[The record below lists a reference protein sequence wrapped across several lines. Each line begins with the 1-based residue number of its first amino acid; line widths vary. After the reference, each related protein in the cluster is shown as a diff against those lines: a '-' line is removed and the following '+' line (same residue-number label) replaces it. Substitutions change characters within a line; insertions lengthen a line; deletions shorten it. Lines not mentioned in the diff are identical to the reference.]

1 MDKELLAEANHEYRG
16 SIKRGMELCTTKMDE
31 SLGDDAVLKAKGYA
45 QFFSGKNSLEEG
57 KDFKDWSRTNQI
69 KAATSAI
76 IMENTQQWLQSMDET
91 TRSLNVGGFVDYLF
105 PMIRAAFTNN
115 PVMDLVSVQP
125 MTRSLGRIFF
135 LNYVVGQTKGS
146 RNKGDR
152 VFDATRGYT
161 GGSTYTG
168 EQITGEVETSTT
180 ASTTYTGQLSY
191 LPARR
196 GTVTLSIDVNGANLV
211 ATDAGN
217 GTFTKVSGT
226 NTVSSS
232 SIDYNT
238 GIYTITA
245 GTAFSAGLAVSVS
258 YLYDSEVST
267 NIPQVDFQ
275 ITSTAVQAIRRALRV
290 RYSTDGAFDF
300 KQEFGED
307 ADVTLTQGVADLI
320 RAEVA
325 REVVGD
331 LWSVSGSPV
340 ATFSTGVPS
349 GVSKAEH
356 FADIKY
362 ELSVADNAIFDA
374 TQRAHGSWM
383 ICDIAAASVIRTI
396 PAPVF
401 VEAPLD
407 NRTQGVQFIGK
418 LNGIDVWVDR
428 FLTQLSTGVTDPTAS
443 SYGNILMGHK
453 GTEFWDAGYVYAPYQ
468 PLISTVAVTLDD
480 FVTRKGLATR
490 YAKKIIQPQM
500 YKRIALGA

>member
-1 MDKELLAEANHEYRG
+1 MDKEILAEAKQEYQG
-16 SIKRGMELCTTKMDE
+16 SITRGMQLCQTKMDE
-31 SLGDDAVLKAKGYA
+31 SLGDDAVLKAKGFA
-45 QFFSGKNSLEEG
+45 QFFSGKHSLEEG
-57 KDFKDWSRTNQI
+57 VDFKNWKPANQK
-69 KAATSAI
+69 KAAISAI
-76 IMENTQQWLQSMDET
+76 IMENTQEWLRSMDET
-91 TRSLNVGGFVDYLF
+91 TRALNVGGFVDYLV

-115 PVMDLVSVQP
+115 PIMDLVSVQP

-135 LNYVVGQTKGS
+135 LNYVVGQTKGN

-152 VFDATRGYT
+152 VFDAVRGYT

-168 EQITGEVETSTT
+168 EQITGENEAATVS
-180 ASTTYTGQLSY
+180 STTYTGQLSY

-196 GTVTLSIDVNGANLV
+196 GTVTISIDNGTNLV
-211 ATDAGN
+211 ASDSGN

-226 NTVSSS
+226 NTISSS

-238 GIYTITA
+238 GTYTITV
-245 GTAFSAGLAVSVS
+245 GTTLAAGLAVTANYS
-258 YLYDSEVST
+258 YDSEVST
-267 NIPQVDFQ
+267 NIPQIDFQ

-290 RYSTDGAFDF
+290 RYSTDGAFDY

-307 ADVTLTQGVADLI
+307 ADTTLTQGVADLI

-331 LWSVSGSPV
+331 LWSVAGAPV
-340 ATFSTGVPS
+340 TTFSLGVPS

-356 FADIKY
+356 FADIKH
-362 ELSVADNAIFDA
+362 ELSIADNAIYEA

-383 ICDIAAASVIRTI
+383 ICDIAASSVIRTI

-401 VEAPLD
+401 VEAPID
-407 NRTQGVQFIGK
+407 NRTQGVQYIGK
-418 LNGIDVWVDR
+418 LNGLDVYVDPK
-428 FLTQLSTGVTDPTAS
+428 LTEGDAAAST
-443 SYGNILMGHK
+443 YGNILLGHK

-490 YAKKIIQPQM
+490 YAKKIISPSM
-500 YKRIALGA
+500 FKKIALGA